1 MFKGLIFRVAPIV
14 SLCVMGPV
22 SATAQDMYIGIDAI
36 GTVTDFDT
44 GGINTVGPHS
54 NADSQ
59 DETQHGIALNFGL
72 RDKWTLGT
80 TKLTP
85 EAEFAWYFDRSVTS
99 ASFPG
104 LPAPTFFYNSSV
116 ESGRLGL
123 NLWALFH
130 ETNHWRAEAGLGLGA
145 MYRDISTSD
154 GVVMGSGDD
163 YSLYGKFG
171 LRFIR
176 AIDDRNNLVLGV
188 NYVVADKSDIML
200 RNVAGGAPAG
210 NFSMETSSVELHIG
224 YRRDLN

>member
-1 MFKGLIFRVAPIV
+1 MFKGLIIRAAAIV
-14 SLCVMGPV
+14 SLGVIGPV
-22 SATAQDMYIGIDAI
+22 SASAQDMYIGIDAI
-36 GTVTDFDT
+36 GTVTDFDMD
-44 GGINTVGPHS
+44 GRNTNG
-54 NADSQ
+54 NFFNTDSQ
-59 DETQHGIALNFGL
+59 SESQHGIALNFGL
-72 RDKWTLGT
+72 RDKWALGT

-163 YSLYGKFG
+163 YVLYGKFG

-200 RNVAGGAPAG
+200 RNVGGGAPAG